1 MNVEI
6 DEAILRLDQHHN
18 LTLRDANGGCIH
30 VHWGHV
36 WVTRNGD
43 IKDHIV
49 NSGESLAIDRPGA
62 TVLTALHD
70 AGVSLMKRCTPSEA
84 TPVRLM
90 KVFGGATGG
99 AKSEALKQ
107 NAESDATRAHAVGRG
122 VPDYRE
128 IDRHVEY
135 AQQLRASAVG
145 NALRNGWIALRGL
158 VAG

>member
-30 VHWGHV
+30 VHWGNV

-43 IKDHIV
+43 IKDYIV
-49 NSGESLAIDRPGA
+49 NSGESLAIDRPGT
-62 TVLTALHD
+62 TVLTALRD
-70 AGVSLMKRCTPSEA
+70 AGVSLMTRCGRSEA
-84 TPVRLM
+84 TPVTSM
-90 KVFGGATGG
+90 KEVGDATGG

-107 NAESDATRAHAVGRG
+107 YAESDDARAHAVGRG
-122 VPDYRE
+122 IPDYRE

-135 AQQLRASAVG
+135 AHQLRASYVG
-145 NALRNGWIALRGL
+145 KALRNGWLALRGL